1 MELIEDEEVIS
12 LVNAINTI
20 DIERLKKNTS
30 ESLTDISLSMEKEIE
45 RNLTIPIYNW
55 HIDRSRN
62 DFQACSQL
70 MYAREKWMS
79 LFGKM
84 NALIHTVLVK
94 ASNHKETIM
103 PGYTHY
109 QSAQIISAGFY
120 LTAVSGHL
128 VETGKK
134 MLACLEKMNRSCPL
148 GSGAMSGQ
156 EYNWDPDEMAHE
168 LGFDAFTGHAL
179 VGVASRD
186 WIIDMGATLTFFSS
200 NMSRF
205 LTDLMNWGSS
215 EYKFIDFDDELT
227 GISSSMPQK
236 RNFPILERI
245 RGKTSHMISIY
256 QDFLLGQRNT
266 PYSNLVEVSKE
277 SSSMLS
283 LLFKNAED
291 VFELLTLVF
300 DYIQFNEETMK
311 NRCYE
316 DFYGGFTLANSLTQ
330 ACKIPYRKAQV
341 IAGRFITE
349 SLEKNHSPQKVS
361 ITVLESIC
369 KEYGYVNNLTA
380 IELKNVFDVES
391 ALVSKTSTGS
401 THPEKVASI
410 IRKQEWEANQM
421 LQGFVRVLGKVE
433 DAQANLDEWSPGRV
447 VTP

>member
-1 MELIEDEEVIS
+1 MEIIDNQEVVS

-20 DIERLKKNTS
+20 DLERLKQNS
-30 ESLTDISLSMEKEIE
+30 GESLTDISLSIEKEID
-45 RNLTIPIYNW
+45 RNLTIPINNW

-62 DFQACSQL
+62 DFQACCQL
-70 MYAREKWMS
+70 MYARKKWMN
-79 LFGKM
+79 LFGKI

-94 ASNHKETIM
+94 ASCHKETIM

-120 LTAVSGHL
+120 LSAVSGHL

-134 MLACLEKMNRSCPL
+134 MLDCLEKMNRSCPL

-156 EYNWDPDEMAHE
+156 EYDWEPHYMAQE
-168 LGFDAFTGHAL
+168 LGFDAYTGHAL

-215 EYKFIDFDDELT
+215 EYKFIDFEDELT

-300 DYIQFNEETMK
+300 DYLQFNEETMK
-311 NRCYE
+311 SRCYQ

-330 ACKIPYRKAQV
+330 KCKIPYRKAQV

-349 SLEKNHSPQKVS
+349 SLERKHSPQEVSVKV
-361 ITVLESIC
+361 LDSIC
-369 KEYGYVNNLTA
+369 QEFGYVNYLTA
-380 IELKNVFDVES
+380 LELKNVFDAEN
-391 ALVSKTSTGS
+391 ALYMKISTGS
-401 THPEKVASI
+401 THPERVASI
-410 IRKQEWEANQM
+410 IRKQEWEAEHM
-421 LQGFVRVLGKVE
+421 FKRFVRVLDKVE
-433 DAQANLDEWSPGRV
+433 GAQANLDEWSPGKTV
-447 VTP
+447 IT